1 VKLNTLSCT
10 SRVTQ
15 SAVLEWFA
23 LHIAC
28 AGRVGHVE
36 MSARMSPILTG
47 LWWPSAS
54 PGSS

>member
-1 VKLNTLSCT
+1 MKLNTLSCT